1 MTRDRATRDRVT
13 RDRVTRDRV
22 TPMLLPTP
30 TVERM
35 AAQLARWRACDD
47 RRAIFLDCYLRM
59 TRNMLTALATGEFA
73 DAVWVTHLLHRFADY
88 YFDALTSYEQGDA
101 APAVWQVAHD
111 AARQPK
117 LLTLQNLLLGVNA
130 HINYDLVLVV
140 AELLQ
145 PEWQQSSEGQRRQR
159 HADYTRVNAI
169 IARTI
174 DAVQDEIV
182 EPDAPALRIVD
193 LLLGRLDEWATVQ
206 VIGGWREEVWRQ
218 ALDMLAA
225 PTADQREALRSRVE
239 AATLRKAAWML
250 GHPRTPAWPQES

>member
-1 MTRDRATRDRVT
+1 MLPL
-13 RDRVTRDRV
+13 
-22 TPMLLPTP
+22 TPIT
-30 TVERM
+30 ERM
-35 AAQLARWRACDD
+35 TARLAVWRAGGD
-47 RRAIFLDCYLRM
+47 RRATFLDCYLRM
-59 TRNMLTALATGEFA
+59 THNMLTALATGEFA
-73 DAVWVTHLLHRFADY
+73 DAVWVTHLLDRFADY
-88 YFDALTSYEQGDA
+88 YFDALHTYEQGAA

-117 LLTLQNLLLGVNA
+117 ILTLQNLLLGVNT

-145 PEWQQSSEGQRRQR
+145 PEWPQSTEGQRRQR
-159 HADYTRVNAI
+159 HADYTHVNTI

-206 VIGGWREEVWRQ
+206 VIGGWREEVWRH
-218 ALDMLAA
+218 ALNMLAA

-239 AATLRKAAWML
+239 TATLRKAAWML
-250 GHPRTPAWPQES
+250 GHPRAPAWRQES